1 MTQWTI
7 TKDYTAEPEDPPGT
21 NINAVGIVGPGGAT
35 MTSAEIVA
43 HPEAKR
49 FRLCDDDGELYY
61 EGSLVGDDE
70 FAPLDDFGGPNAG
83 ATTTQIFEN
92 GKWEYL

>member
-7 TKDYTAEPEDPPGT
+7 TKDCIADPSDPPGT
-21 NINAVGIVGPGGAT
+21 NGNAVGVVGPRGAT
-35 MTSAEIVA
+35 LTSAEIVA

-49 FRLCDDDGELYY
+49 FRLCDDDGGIFY

-70 FAPLDDFGGPNAG
+70 FAPMDDFGEPNAG

-92 GKWEYL
+92 GKWEVL